1 MFRSTQRPVVY
12 SQAEHQRLAGAIAA
26 AWESSRVPLPFDAFV
41 RGVATHD
48 RGYGELDEDP
58 IGEISP
64 ERWVEIQ
71 TRGVEPQGDPIV
83 DLVVALH
90 VQRLA
95 DGFTPLDA
103 HVPERL
109 AAGGV
114 GADAAAAA
122 DAVTDLCD
130 RLAFSFCFEQAASGS
145 VGGIVYAVGPDGSAT
160 LSPWPLTV
168 PELRRTVVGYEAD
181 GYPERLEPVERV
193 FVLRPA

>member
-12 SQAEHQRLAGAIAA
+12 SQAEHQRLAGTIAA
-26 AWESSRVPLPFDAFV
+26 AWEPSRVALPFEAFV

-58 IGEISP
+58 IGEIRP

-71 TRGVEPQGDPIV
+71 TRGVEPRGDPIA

-95 DGFTPLDA
+95 EGFTPLDA
-103 HVPERL
+103 HVSERL
-109 AAGGV
+109 AAAGV
-114 GADAAAAA
+114 GPDAAAAA

-145 VGGIVYAVGPDGSAT
+145 VGDIAYAVELDGSAT
-160 LSPWPLTV
+160 LSPWPLAV
-168 PELRRTVVGYEAD
+168 PELRKTVVGYEAD
-181 GYPERLEPVERV
+181 GYPEHLEPVERD

>member
-1 MFRSTQRPVVY
+1 MFRSKQRPVVY

-26 AWESSRVPLPFDAFV
+26 AWEPSRVPLPFVEFV

-48 RGYGELDEDP
+48 RGYGAVDEDL
-58 IGEISP
+58 IGAIPP

-71 TRGVEPQGDPIV
+71 TRGVEPQDDPIV

-95 DGFTPLDA
+95 EGFTPLDA

-109 AAGGV
+109 AAARV
-114 GADAAAAA
+114 GSDAAAAA

-130 RLAFSFCFEQAASGS
+130 RLAFSFCFEQATSGS
-145 VGGIVYAVGPDGSAT
+145 VGGIAYAVELDGSAT
-160 LSPWPLTV
+160 LSPWPLAV
-168 PELRRTVVGYEAD
+168 PELREAVVGYEAE
-181 GYPERLEPVERV
+181 GYPERLEPVERD

>member
-12 SQAEHQRLAGAIAA
+12 SQVEHQRLAGAIAA
-26 AWESSRVPLPFDAFV
+26 AWEPSRVPLPFDAFV

-58 IGEISP
+58 IGEIPP

-71 TRGVEPQGDPIV
+71 TRGVEPRGDPIV

-109 AAGGV
+109 AAAGV
-114 GADAAAAA
+114 GVDEAAAA
-122 DAVTDLCD
+122 DAVTELCD

-145 VGGIVYAVGPDGSAT
+145 VGGIVYAVAPDGSAT

-181 GYPERLEPVERV
+181 GYPERLEPVERD